1 MKNYILFLAIIL
13 LATSCKVKEVFVS
26 VPEIHTEYK
35 TKIQVDS
42 IYLKDSVFIHQRND
56 TIFAEKFRTKY
67 VLKHVSDTLL
77 KNDTITKLITN
88 TEIKEINV
96 LTWWQKALIWTGV
109 ASIIIFLII
118 VNKKLFL

>member
-1 MKNYILFLAIIL
+1 MKNYILFLVIIL
-13 LATSCKVKEVFVS
+13 LATSCKVKEVFVP

-35 TKIQVDS
+35 TKIQKDS
-42 IYLKDSVFIHQRND
+42 IYLKDSVFIHQKGD
-56 TIFAEKFRTKY
+56 TIYSEKFSTKY

-77 KNDTITKLITN
+77 KTDTVTMLITN
-88 TEIKEINV
+88 TEIKEVNV
-96 LTWWQKALIWTGV
+96 LKWWQKALIWVGV

>member
-1 MKNYILFLAIIL
+1 MKKLILFLVIIL
-13 LATSCKVKEVFVS
+13 LATSCKVKEVFMP

-35 TKIQVDS
+35 TKIQKDS
-42 IYLKDSVFIHQRND
+42 IYLKDSVFIHQKGD
-56 TIFAEKFRTKY
+56 TIYSEKFSTKY

-88 TEIKEINV
+88 TEIKEVNV
-96 LTWWQKALIWTGV
+96 LKWWQKALIWTGV

>member
-1 MKNYILFLAIIL
+1 MKKLILFLAIIL
-13 LATSCKVKEVFVS
+13 LATSCKVKEVFVQ

-35 TKIQVDS
+35 TKIQKDS
-42 IYLKDSVFIHQRND
+42 IYLKDSVFIHQKGD
-56 TIFAEKFRTKY
+56 TIYSEKFRIKY
-67 VLKHVSDTLL
+67 VLKQVSDTLL
-77 KNDTITKLITN
+77 KTDTVTKLITN

-96 LTWWQKALIWTGV
+96 LTWWQKSLIWIGV

>member
-13 LATSCKVKEVFVS
+13 LATSCKMREVFVP
-26 VPEIHTEYK
+26 VPEIRTEYK
-35 TKIQVDS
+35 TKVQKDS
-42 IYLKDSVFIHQRND
+42 IYLKDSVFIHQKGD
-56 TIFAEKFRTKY
+56 TIYSEKFRTKY

-88 TEIKEINV
+88 TEIKEINI
-96 LTWWQKALIWTGV
+96 LKWWQKSLIWIGV